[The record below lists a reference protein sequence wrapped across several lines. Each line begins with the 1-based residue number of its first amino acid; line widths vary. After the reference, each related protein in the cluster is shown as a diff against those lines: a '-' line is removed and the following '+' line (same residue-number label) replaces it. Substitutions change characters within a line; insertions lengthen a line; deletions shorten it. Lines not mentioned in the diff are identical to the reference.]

1 MATNLAVSP
10 GVCCFFFVFGK
21 WLVPS
26 FAFLE
31 KIVPSSASSYLFS
44 KVKTFWCININSEC
58 DYTFVLLFPC
68 IHFFSIWELFFF
80 FSHVITHL
88 YPIMCII
95 NWLLSSS
102 SFSWHKT
109 FSKNWQH
116 LKPIW
121 TFTYSLLKSH
131 ECVLCNACYYNMGLS
146 FFFSW
151 NEIIIFITNRSA
163 NIICE
168 QLRKWVCQLHHHI
181 YHWHPTIGHF

>member
-1 MATNLAVSP
+1 MLIISFQDFLIGCIFLGNWNSKSKMATIWWLVP

-26 FAFLE
+26 FAFFE

-68 IHFFSIWELFFF
+68 IHFFPFGSFFF

-88 YPIMCII
+88 YSIMCII

-102 SFSWHKT
+102 SFSCHKT

-116 LKPIW
+116 LKPIS
-121 TFTYSLLKSH
+121 TFTFFIAQKSWVCIMHCLL
-131 ECVLCNACYYNMGLS
+131 LQYG
-146 FFFSW
+146 
-151 NEIIIFITNRSA
+151 IIIFIMLILFGLSKYQ
-163 NIICE
+163 I
-168 QLRKWVCQLHHHI
+168 
-181 YHWHPTIGHF
+181 

>member
-10 GVCCFFFVFGK
+10 WCVLFFFVFGK

-44 KVKTFWCININSEC
+44 KVKLFGASILTLNAITPLYYSFRV
-58 DYTFVLLFPC
+58 YTFFLLGA
-68 IHFFSIWELFFF
+68 FFFFF

-102 SFSWHKT
+102 SFLCHKT
-109 FSKNWQH
+109 FSENWQH
-116 LKPIW
+116 LKPIS

-131 ECVLCNACYYNMGLS
+131 ECVSCNACYFNMGLS
-146 FFFSW
+146 SFFF
-151 NEIIIFITNRSA
+151 
-163 NIICE
+163 
-168 QLRKWVCQLHHHI
+168 LKWY
-181 YHWHPTIGHF
+181 YHFHY

>member
-10 GVCCFFFVFGK
+10 WCVLFFFVFGK

-44 KVKTFWCININSEC
+44 KVKLFGASILTLNAITPLYYSFRV
-58 DYTFVLLFPC
+58 YTFFLLGAFFSFPMWLHIFTLLCVSLIDFFLLLPFRDIKLFPR
-68 IHFFSIWELFFF
+68 IDSIWNLYGH
-80 FSHVITHL
+80 SHIHCSKVMSVYYALPVIT
-88 YPIMCII
+88 
-95 NWLLSSS
+95 
-102 SFSWHKT
+102 
-109 FSKNWQH
+109 
-116 LKPIW
+116 IW
-121 TFTYSLLKSH
+121 DYL
-131 ECVLCNACYYNMGLS
+131 

-151 NEIIIFITNRSA
+151 NESIIFITNRSA